1 MDQQII
7 RGLIVE
13 QPVIPVR
20 NIYYMLTYA
29 WGYLQEIKQAN
40 LEAIP
45 GNNLLDILGYVLNK
59 GVLQLSRRGLE
70 LDYNPNTE
78 IIPGI
83 KGRIEFAKT
92 IRGFHLNHGKTVS
105 TFDMLNEDTLA
116 NRIIKST
123 LAILIKHEKLNSTI
137 RDEAR
142 SLYRKLPG
150 ISTLHLTP
158 QHFSYLNGGKNTRY
172 YKFVISVCKFIV
184 NNSIPC
190 QTKDTTVS
198 MILKETKKRC
208 HYFIKS
214 FFMNFAVVN

>member
-1 MDQQII
+1 
-7 RGLIVE
+7 
-13 QPVIPVR
+13 
-20 NIYYMLTYA
+20 MLTYA

-59 GVLQLSRRGLE
+59 GILQLSRRGLE

-105 TFDMLNEDTLA
+105 TFDLLNEDTLA

-123 LAILIKHEKLNSTI
+123 LAMLIKHEKLNHQ
-137 RDEAR
+137 R
-142 SLYRKLPG
+142 
-150 ISTLHLTP
+150 
-158 QHFSYLNGGKNTRY
+158 
-172 YKFVISVCKFIV
+172 
-184 NNSIPC
+184 
-190 QTKDTTVS
+190 
-198 MILKETKKRC
+198 
-208 HYFIKS
+208 
-214 FFMNFAVVN
+214 

>member
-45 GNNLLDILGYVLNK
+45 GNNLLDIPGYVLNK

-78 IIPGI
+78 IIPAS
-83 KGRIEFAKT
+83 KGE
-92 IRGFHLNHGKTVS
+92 
-105 TFDMLNEDTLA
+105 
-116 NRIIKST
+116 
-123 LAILIKHEKLNSTI
+123 
-137 RDEAR
+137 
-142 SLYRKLPG
+142 
-150 ISTLHLTP
+150 
-158 QHFSYLNGGKNTRY
+158 
-172 YKFVISVCKFIV
+172 
-184 NNSIPC
+184 
-190 QTKDTTVS
+190 
-198 MILKETKKRC
+198 
-208 HYFIKS
+208 
-214 FFMNFAVVN
+214 